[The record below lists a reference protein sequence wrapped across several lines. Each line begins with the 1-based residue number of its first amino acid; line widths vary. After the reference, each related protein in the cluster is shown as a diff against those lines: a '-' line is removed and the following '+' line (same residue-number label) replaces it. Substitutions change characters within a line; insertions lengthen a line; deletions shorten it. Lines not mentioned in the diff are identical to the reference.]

1 MDGFEAWRDAA
12 RALLA
17 DQVPPDAV
25 DWLDTSARADGQG
38 TLTPPDQRTDNL
50 PERAA
55 PPNAL
60 RLPRSLLERLRRVGR
75 HCDPAR
81 WALMY
86 RVLWRVAHGEPDAAS
101 EADVD
106 GARLSRMDG
115 HVRHEIH
122 RMHAFARFRE
132 LPLADGPAADG
143 GAAGAAAEPPL
154 FSWIEPEHDVLDEVA
169 PHFARR
175 LGARPF
181 TIACPA
187 GSAHWDGQELRYR
200 PAGAVPLAPPPPADD
215 PAWDAYYRSTFNP
228 ARANPRALARQM
240 PVRYW
245 RLLPEARLIPQML
258 ADARAGAAADG
269 AAPLRTLRRGATL
282 PAPPAVCT
290 ADLDATQLQACRRC
304 ELWAHATQA
313 VAGEGAP
320 DARLMIVGE
329 QPGDEEDLRGR
340 PFVGPAGRLLDR
352 AIAQAGLD
360 RGALY
365 LTNAVKHF
373 KWEPRGKRRLHK
385 TPGQKEIDACSVW
398 LREELSTSPARVV
411 VTMGATALAAV
422 HRAAGLPVPKAPLAR
437 LAGRPLPLGDR
448 WLMPTYHPS
457 YVLRLPDDAQR
468 ETIFASIVDALRTA
482 DAAARECLE
491 ADEPTRSDAPAQ
503 PDRQIAPATANAAP
517 TAQPATTS
525 DR

>member
-1 MDGFEAWRDAA
+1 
-12 RALLA
+12 
-17 DQVPPDAV
+17 
-25 DWLDTSARADGQG
+25 
-38 TLTPPDQRTDNL
+38 
-50 PERAA
+50 
-55 PPNAL
+55 
-60 RLPRSLLERLRRVGR
+60 
-75 HCDPAR
+75 
-81 WALMY
+81 MY

-115 HVRHEIH
+115 QVRHEIH

-132 LPLADGPAADG
+132 LGPAG
-143 GAAGAAAEPPL
+143 ETTL

-187 GSAHWDGQELRYR
+187 GSAHWDGQELRYV
-200 PAGAVPLAPPPPADD
+200 PAGAVPLAPPPAVDD

-228 ARANPRALARQM
+228 ARANPKALARQM

-245 RLLPEARLIPQML
+245 KLLPEARLIPQML

-269 AAPLRTLRRGATL
+269 AAPLRTTRRGSTL
-282 PAPPAVCT
+282 PAQAAPA
-290 ADLDATQLQACRRC
+290 ADCGDGDGGAARLQACRRC
-304 ELWAHATQA
+304 DLWRHATQA
-313 VAGEGAP
+313 VGGEGLVEAP
-320 DARLMIVGE
+320 LMIVGE

-360 RGALY
+360 RGAVY

-385 TPGQKEIDACSVW
+385 TPGQKEIEACSGW
-398 LREELSTSPARVV
+398 LRDELAASPAPVI

-422 HRAAGLPVPKAPLAR
+422 HRAAGLAAPKASLSS
-437 LAGRPLPLGDR
+437 LAGRPLRLGER

-457 YVLRLPDDAQR
+457 YVLRLPDETQR
-468 ETIFASIVDALRTA
+468 ETVFEAIVQALRVANAASRDPASQPAEPSTA
-482 DAAARECLE
+482 GLGALR
-491 ADEPTRSDAPAQ
+491 Q